1 MSIPQIL
8 CATSVNPAIFVDDCY
23 SALPLLK
30 DSSSSSSRAVSKDN
44 TSISLIWIVTG
55 VPNLTKVGMGYGV
68 GCGVWGMGCGV
79 CSILCVWSLVLI
91 VEQVQ

>member
-30 DSSSSSSRAVSKDN
+30 DSSSSSSSRAVSKDN

-55 VPNLTKVGMGYGV
+55 VPNLTKVGMGYG
-68 GCGVWGMGCGV
+68 GMGYGGGGGG
-79 CSILCVWSLVLI
+79 L
-91 VEQVQ
+91 